1 MWTAKFSRP
10 NCKFGR
16 TGKCMCRCA
25 KLRGEKKI
33 TGTTTK
39 LNTKERTK
47 EKWLL
52 KVKKVEGKF
61 H

>member
-1 MWTAKFSRP
+1 
-10 NCKFGR
+10 
-16 TGKCMCRCA
+16 MCRCA

-39 LNTKERTK
+39 PNTKERTK
-47 EKWLL
+47 ETWLL
-52 KVKKVEGKF
+52 KRVKVKKVEGKF